1 MRTEWFFASV
11 FVAVGALAGC
21 PGELDETKFTDGGTT
36 AACTD
41 APKDV
46 FAVSCVSGCHS
57 KAASASSGDLDLE
70 SPDIASRLVGQK
82 AKGGPG
88 LLIDPADIDK
98 SVMLTKL
105 KSPPPFGAR
114 MPFGSDAL
122 TDAKIKC
129 VRDWLAAQV
138 KTTGDA
144 GTSTDS
150 GGATDAA
157 SD

>member
-11 FVAVGALAGC
+11 LVAVGALAGC
-21 PGELDETKFTDGGTT
+21 PGELDENKFTT

-46 FAVSCVSGCHS
+46 FAVSCVDGCHS

-70 SPDIASRLVGQK
+70 SPGIAARLVGQK
-82 AKGGPG
+82 AKGGAG
-88 LLIDPADIDK
+88 LLIDPADVDK

-105 KSPPPFGAR
+105 KSPPPFGAK
-114 MPFGSDAL
+114 MPFGSAAL
-122 TDAKIKC
+122 TDDKIKC
-129 VRDWLAAQV
+129 VRDWIAAQV

-144 GTSTDS
+144 GTGSDT

-157 SD
+157 GD